1 MKVATYLFSVLLTF
15 SVGSQN
21 NPTEYMTILLSN
33 PGEPGHLTIDH
44 HKGSIR
50 VSGYPGESVIVRAS
64 MRFGIV
70 EESIRLGIVESNNHV
85 VINAT
90 PRHRTIDLDIK
101 VPHHF
106 SLRLKN
112 DDNGHI
118 TIDGLSGEM
127 EISNANGDISL
138 KDISGSAMLDT
149 VDGDITVQF
158 KEITT
163 GLPMAFSSVEGD
175 IDLTFPGDINSR
187 IKARADSGYI
197 QNDFN
202 QKKDP
207 QTAQSIWNYSTLND
221 GGAEIVLRSFLGNI
235 YIRRLKINEKRTSCN
250 HFSRT
255 EF

>member
-33 PGEPGHLTIDH
+33 PGEPGHMTIDH

-50 VSGYPGESVIVRAS
+50 VSGYPGEAIIVRAS
-64 MRFGIV
+64 MRFETVG
-70 EESIRLGIVESNNHV
+70 ESIRLGIVESNNHV

-101 VPHHF
+101 VPYHF

-112 DDNGHI
+112 DDNGDI
-118 TIDGLSGEM
+118 TVEGLSGEM
-127 EISNANGDISL
+127 EISNTNGDISL
-138 KDISGSAMLDT
+138 KDISGSSMLDT

-158 KEITT
+158 KEITP

-175 IDLTFPGDINSR
+175 IDVTFPVDINTR
-187 IKARADSGYI
+187 IKARADSGRI
-197 QNDFN
+197 LNDFV
-202 QKKDP
+202 KKTKK
-207 QTAQSIWNYSTLND
+207 QTAQSTWNYSKLND

-235 YIRRLKINEKRTSCN
+235 HIRRPKSK
-250 HFSRT
+250 
-255 EF
+255 